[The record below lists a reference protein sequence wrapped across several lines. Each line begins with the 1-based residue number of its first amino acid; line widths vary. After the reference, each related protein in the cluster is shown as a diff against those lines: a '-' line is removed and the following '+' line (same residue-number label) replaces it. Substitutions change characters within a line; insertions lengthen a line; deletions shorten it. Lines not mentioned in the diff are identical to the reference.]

1 MGSLYS
7 DVPSWLH
14 RVPAG
19 AKLAV
24 LALAG
29 MLLLLLPS
37 APYAAWQAGAFALV
51 LALYLSL
58 GAASRPTRRL
68 VRMAAIAAALV
79 AGFHALAGQP
89 VLGLES
95 ALRLQSCTML
105 GAMLTATT
113 RFGELLA
120 VAERCLAPLQRFGVR
135 TERLA
140 LQLGLMLRFTEHFF
154 VQWARLDDAHRI
166 RTGKAGGLRLL
177 APLTI
182 RMLMAARK
190 VADALVIRLGA

>member
-7 DVPSWLH
+7 DIPSWLH

-24 LALAG
+24 LALTG
-29 MLLLLLPS
+29 MLLLFLPS
-37 APYAAWQAGAFALV
+37 VGWQAGAFALV

-58 GAASRPTRRL
+58 GAASHPTRRL

-79 AGFHALAGQP
+79 AGFHALTGRPA
-89 VLGLES
+89 LGLES

-113 RFGELLA
+113 RFGELLS

-154 VQWARLDDAHRI
+154 VQWSRLNDAYRV
-166 RTGKAGGLRLL
+166 RTGKPGGLRLL

-190 VADALVIRLGA
+190 VADALVMRLGA

>member
-7 DVPSWLH
+7 DIPSWLH
-14 RVPAG
+14 RVGAG

-29 MLLLLLPS
+29 MLLLFLPS
-37 APYAAWQAGAFALV
+37 AAWQAGAFAVV

-79 AGFHALAGQP
+79 AGFHALTGRP
-89 VLGLES
+89 LLGLES

-120 VAERCLAPLQRFGVR
+120 VAEHCLSPLRHFGVR

-190 VADALVIRLGA
+190 VADALAIRLGA

>member
-7 DVPSWLH
+7 DIPSWLH
-14 RVPAG
+14 RVGAG

-29 MLLLLLPS
+29 MLLLFLPS
-37 APYAAWQAGAFALV
+37 AAWQAGAFAVV

-68 VRMAAIAAALV
+68 VRIAAIAAALV
-79 AGFHALAGQP
+79 AGFHAFTGRPL
-89 VLGLES
+89 LGLES

-120 VAERCLAPLQRFGVR
+120 VAERCLSPLRRLGVR

-190 VADALVIRLGA
+190 VADALAIRLGA